1 MTKNILKQEC
11 EAYCAPE
18 CEVIAITAEDA
29 IASSLDANTSIS
41 DWSEDEDEVPFK

>member
-18 CEVIAITAEDA
+18 CEVIAITPENA
-29 IASSLDANTSIS
+29 IASNPAASIN
-41 DWSEDEDEVPFK
+41 DWADDGEDDIVMFN